1 MSPRTLPL
9 PIDKADEI
17 KSFFES
23 GFNPAE
29 RTVQQGIENILLN
42 EAWLK
47 RDGEKIKR
55 FLAAKKP

>member
-1 MSPRTLPL
+1 LPL